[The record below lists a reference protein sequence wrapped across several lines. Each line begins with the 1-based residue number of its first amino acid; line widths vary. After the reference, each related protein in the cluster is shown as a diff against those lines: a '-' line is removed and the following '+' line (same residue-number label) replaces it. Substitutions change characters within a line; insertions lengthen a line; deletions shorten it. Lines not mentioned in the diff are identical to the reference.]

1 MPKIGSCNCVYIK
14 QYERRN
20 SEEVGERAGSDVWE
34 AASCEDHTG
43 ENIEELSVRNNI
55 IKEARMHTRSSNNR
69 LKIPSYG
76 CWFDF
81 NSTFSTTSM
90 NCASDFTSREF
101 IMSYVML

>member
-43 ENIEELSVRNNI
+43 ENIEELSVRI
-55 IKEARMHTRSSNNR
+55 T
-69 LKIPSYG
+69 
-76 CWFDF
+76 
-81 NSTFSTTSM
+81 
-90 NCASDFTSREF
+90 
-101 IMSYVML
+101 

>member
-20 SEEVGERAGSDVWE
+20 SEEVGERAGSDIRE

-55 IKEARMHTRSSNNR
+55 IK
-69 LKIPSYG
+69 
-76 CWFDF
+76 
-81 NSTFSTTSM
+81 
-90 NCASDFTSREF
+90 
-101 IMSYVML
+101 

>member
-20 SEEVGERAGSDVWE
+20 SEEVGERAGSDVRE

-55 IKEARMHTRSSNNR
+55 IKKLVCILDLQIIA
-69 LKIPSYG
+69 
-76 CWFDF
+76 
-81 NSTFSTTSM
+81 
-90 NCASDFTSREF
+90 
-101 IMSYVML
+101 